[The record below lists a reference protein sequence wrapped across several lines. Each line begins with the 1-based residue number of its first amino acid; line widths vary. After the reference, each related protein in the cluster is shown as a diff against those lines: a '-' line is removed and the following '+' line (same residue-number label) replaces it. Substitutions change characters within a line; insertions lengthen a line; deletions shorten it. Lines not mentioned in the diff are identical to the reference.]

1 MKDSLPLLK
10 RKLLKK
16 RTLKRKIKMKR
27 PTNIKQTKMKRLI
40 NLFVAAFAMLAISA
54 GITSCDKDSIAVAK
68 LLGTWKT
75 EKMVVVTTMGGV
87 ESSNTITLDTG
98 DDEMFKTLT
107 FTSDG
112 NVVAIFKNGKT
123 DTGTWEY
130 SDGKLILTTEDS
142 GAVSLEFNVDELTRK
157 SLVISMSG
165 SDAKISYHFKK

>member
-1 MKDSLPLLK
+1 
-10 RKLLKK
+10 
-16 RTLKRKIKMKR
+16 MKR
-27 PTNIKQTKMKRLI
+27 IVSFFI
-40 NLFVAAFAMLAISA
+40 AAFAMLAISA

-75 EKMVVVTTMGGV
+75 EKMVMVATLGGV
-87 ESSNTITLDTG
+87 EISETITLDKG

-112 NVVAIFKNGKT
+112 NVVAIYKNGET
-123 DTGTWEY
+123 DTATWEY

-165 SDAKISYHFKK
+165 SDAKLSYYFKK

>member
-1 MKDSLPLLK
+1 
-10 RKLLKK
+10 
-16 RTLKRKIKMKR
+16 MKR
-27 PTNIKQTKMKRLI
+27 IFNVLI
-40 NLFVAAFAMLAISA
+40 ASFAMLAISA

-75 EKMVVVTTMGGV
+75 EKMVMVATLGGV
-87 ESSNTITLDTG
+87 EISETITLDKG

-112 NVVAIFKNGKT
+112 NVVAIYKNGET
-123 DTGTWEY
+123 DTATWEY

-157 SLVISMSG
+157 SLVISMSESG
-165 SDAKISYHFKK
+165 AKLSYHFKK